1 MKKYEEDEYDDY
13 DDEEYE
19 EVGLDDGLKTKYIVT
34 IAIAIA
40 IIIAIL
46 FC

>member
-1 MKKYEEDEYDDY
+1 MKRYEEDEY

-34 IAIAIA
+34 ITIGIA

>member
-1 MKKYEEDEYDDY
+1 MKKYEEDEY

-34 IAIAIA
+34 IAIGIA
-40 IIIAIL
+40 IIIVIL